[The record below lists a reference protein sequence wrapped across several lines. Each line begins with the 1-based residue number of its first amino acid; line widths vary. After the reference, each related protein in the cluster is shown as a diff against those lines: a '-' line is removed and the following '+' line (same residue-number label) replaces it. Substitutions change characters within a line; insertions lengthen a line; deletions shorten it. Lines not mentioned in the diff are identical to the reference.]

1 MRTRILALAATTAAV
16 GASLAPDAVAHTVGA
31 PSPRAGDGGS
41 VFTFKGRAWQPRGR
55 ITASYFRR
63 ETDTRPFRQ
72 FTFFTSRRGRFTF
85 RLSDPWFFE
94 TGRMERMC
102 FSQFD
107 TRFGR
112 RFRDCER
119 FYVAP
124 ASAYFM
130 PADGV
135 GGQLFILV
143 VNGFQAGHTLSVEL
157 TRPDGVVERFSLTTR
172 TRSGFVTGG
181 EFGSL
186 YVPRGGAF
194 LRLRSNPTDEV
205 GLYTAFIFDP
215 NAQARARAA
224 VLIRSG

>member
-1 MRTRILALAATTAAV
+1 MRARMLAVCAAAAAL
-16 GASLAPDAVAHTVGA
+16 GATLAPDALAHNVSPA
-31 PSPRAGDGGS
+31 SPRAGNGGS
-41 VFTFKGRAWQPRGR
+41 VFTFKGRAWQPSRK
-55 ITASYFRR
+55 ITVSYFRR
-63 ETDTRPFRQ
+63 ESDTRPFRRMS
-72 FTFFTSRRGRFTF
+72 FVTSRRGRFTF
-85 RLSDPWFFE
+85 RLINPWFFD
-94 TGRMERMC
+94 TGRMQRMC

-112 RFRDCER
+112 RFGECER

-157 TRPDGVVERFSLTTR
+157 TRPDGAVETFSVTTR
-172 TRSGFVTGG
+172 TRSSFVTGG

-186 YVPRGGAF
+186 YVPRGGAL
-194 LRLRSNPTDEV
+194 LRFQSNPTDQV
-205 GLYTAFIFDP
+205 GLYTAYIFDP
-215 NAQARARAA
+215 DTRARARAA
-224 VLIRSG
+224 VLVRPG